1 MSDAP
6 VPRRSARLAA
16 KAVAKEAARP
26 APAPA
31 PPLSVEEED
40 MQHINR
46 ILHRAMK
53 APTRKERMP
62 LVEQLFL
69 YLVLHP
75 TIMVLTPRLRA
86 VVQNKLQETN
96 LVLGGAPLEEYKGLQ
111 GTVQALQ
118 LTLQAITHLPQY
130 VP

>member
-26 APAPA
+26 APAP
-31 PPLSVEEED
+31 PLSVEED
-40 MQHINR
+40 MQHINQ

-75 TIMVLTPRLRA
+75 TLLVLTPRLRA

-130 VP
+130 VR